1 MLVRDGGGHEG
12 DAQDDD
18 AGDSEQ
24 DDAEVKVV
32 DATDDGWTVTGINA
46 AAGSINKLGDHPGQT
61 DGQADREAVKCT
73 LKERKDEGKQTRGQL
88 FDR

>member
-12 DAQDDD
+12 DTQDDD

-32 DATDDGWTVTGINA
+32 DATDDGRTVTGVNA
-46 AAGSINKLGDHPGQT
+46 AAGSINKLGDHPGQA
-61 DGQADREAVKCT
+61 DGQPDHEAVKST
-73 LKERKDEGKQTRGQL
+73 LKESGEERKQTGGQL
-88 FDR
+88 TC